1 MYFQEYYEEKYGY
14 RLRYPKLFGICVN
27 VQQKTIVPAE
37 VCTIVG
43 GQMFKKVLMP
53 EMMSEVL
60 QHVTKNPRERIDAIE
75 RGVNSDVSILIL

>member
-27 VQQKTIVPAE
+27 VQRKTIVPAE

-60 QHVTKNPRERIDAIE
+60 QHVTKNPRERIEAIE
-75 RGVNSDVSILIL
+75 RGVSSDVSILIF

>member
-1 MYFQEYYEEKYGY
+1 MYCQEYYEEKYGY
-14 RLRYPKLFGICVN
+14 RLRYPRLFGICVN
-27 VQQKTIVPAE
+27 VQQNTIVPAE

-60 QHVTKNPRERIDAIE
+60 QHVTRNPRERIEAIE
-75 RGVNSDVSILIL
+75 RGVNGDVSILVF